1 MDYKEFTDKLQERTG
16 RDVAVIDKVMS
27 AMSSV
32 FKEQCSNMNTIS
44 VQGFGSFEPK
54 KKMEREV
61 VNPVTGVRMLIPPKI
76 VLSFKPATGIKN
88 RVKELRQDE
97 Q

>member
-1 MDYKEFTDKLQERTG
+1 MDYKEFTDKLQKKTG
-16 RDVAVIDKVMS
+16 RDAASIDKVMT
-27 AMSSV
+27 ALASV
-32 FKEQCSNMNTIS
+32 FRERCSNMDTIS

-54 KKMEREV
+54 KKLEREV

-88 RVKELRQDE
+88 RIKELRQK
-97 Q
+97 